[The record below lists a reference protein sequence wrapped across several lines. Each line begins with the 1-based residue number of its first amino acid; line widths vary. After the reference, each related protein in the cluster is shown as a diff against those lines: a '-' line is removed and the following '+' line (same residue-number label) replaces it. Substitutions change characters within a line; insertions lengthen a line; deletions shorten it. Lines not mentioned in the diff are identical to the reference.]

1 MSKKYDRKGADFV
14 FLPLGGVGEI
24 GMNLYLYGYGRD
36 GAREWLIVDMG
47 VTFGG
52 ETEPGVELILPD
64 IRFNSIHVQT
74 MVQHVL
80 KRCKKS
86 TATRLIYDAMDM
98 IQERT
103 QKNPID
109 VFDGALKNVGPVMEV
124 RPRRVGGATYQVPME
139 VSSDRRTTLAIRW
152 ILSAAHERAGQSFSD
167 KLASELIDAFNETGS
182 AIRKRD
188 ETHKMAE
195 ANRAFSHYR
204 I

>member
-1 MSKKYDRKGADFV
+1 MRRAKPER
-14 FLPLGGVGEI
+14 
-24 GMNLYLYGYGRD
+24 
-36 GAREWLIVDMG
+36 RE
-47 VTFGG
+47 
-52 ETEPGVELILPD
+52 ILPD
-64 IRFNSIHVQT
+64 IRFNSIHLQT

-80 KRCKKS
+80 KRGKKS
-86 TATRLIYDAMDM
+86 TATRLIYDAMEL

-109 VFDGALKNVGPVMEV
+109 VFDGALKNVGPIMEV

-139 VSSDRRTTLAIRW
+139 VSSDRRMTLAIRW
-152 ILSAAHERAGQSFSD
+152 ILAAAHERAGQSFSD